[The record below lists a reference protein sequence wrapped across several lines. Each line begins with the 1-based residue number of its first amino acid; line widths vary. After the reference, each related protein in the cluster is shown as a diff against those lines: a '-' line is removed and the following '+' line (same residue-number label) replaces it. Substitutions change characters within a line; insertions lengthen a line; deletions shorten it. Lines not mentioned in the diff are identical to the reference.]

1 MAGKILS
8 QYSKSQEYRL
18 RDFFRKRG
26 LNAERVPLSGAGLEK
41 GDVSVEDGL
50 ILVDT
55 KSTIGVKSISIKR
68 EDLEKIQKDAGE
80 ENLGL
85 ITFTYKSQR
94 EIYVVLPLSK
104 FLDLIIDKIKD
115 IAKKRK
121 ECYNKVAQIKIW
133 LVIK

>member
-121 ECYNKVAQIKIW
+121 ECYNKVAQIKI
-133 LVIK
+133 

>member
-1 MAGKILS
+1 MS

-121 ECYNKVAQIKIW
+121 ECYNKVAQIKI
-133 LVIK
+133 